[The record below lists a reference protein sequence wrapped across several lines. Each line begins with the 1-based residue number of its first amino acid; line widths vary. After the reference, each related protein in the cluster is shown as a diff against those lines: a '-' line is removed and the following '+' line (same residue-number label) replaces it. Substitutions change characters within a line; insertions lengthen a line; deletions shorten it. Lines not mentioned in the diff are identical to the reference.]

1 MLPTTKR
8 LRPGPFRVG
17 AATYQVKAIV
27 PGTAQRP
34 THPQRVH
41 VVIERSDGSRIV
53 RVPAPRWLVSVA
65 VGLLGVVVA
74 TAGMLSADYVFLA
87 RHRHQFAALHEK
99 VLTQQRLVATQT
111 QIVDGFESRV
121 AELRGEIETWRA
133 LRVKLWQPFGP
144 DADPRGQERG
154 MGGPASRLIE
164 RMPTGSVLDD
174 LERMTT
180 VVGEET
186 ESLRA
191 LERYVGLAA
200 KMMTSLPFRWPV
212 RGTVN
217 SEFGRRA
224 SPWGMTGAE
233 FHSGLDIGA
242 KRGTTVR
249 APAPGTV
256 VFAGPHAEYGTTLII
271 DHGGDLKTLY
281 GHLSKIEVAADQ
293 RVERGQ
299 LVAHTG
305 NTGRSSGP
313 HLHYEIQVRGQPVN
327 PRTYLWE

>member
-1 MLPTTKR
+1 
-8 LRPGPFRVG
+8 
-17 AATYQVKAIV
+17 
-27 PGTAQRP
+27 
-34 THPQRVH
+34 VH
-41 VVIERSDGSRIV
+41 VVIERSDGSRIM

-65 VGLLGVVVA
+65 VAFLGVVVA
-74 TAGMLSADYVFLA
+74 TAAMLSADYAFLA
-87 RHRHQFAALHEK
+87 RHRHQFTELHEK
-99 VLTQQRLVATQT
+99 LLAQQRLVTSQT

-121 AELRGEIETWRA
+121 AELRGEIEAWRE
-133 LRVKLWQPFGP
+133 LRLKLWQPFGP

-164 RMPTGSVLDD
+164 RVPTGSVLDD

-180 VVGEET
+180 VVTEET

-212 RGTVN
+212 RGPVN
-217 SEFGRRA
+217 SEFGRRN
-224 SPWGMTGAE
+224 SPWGTTDAE

-242 KRGTTVR
+242 KRGSQVR
-249 APAPGTV
+249 APAPGIV
-256 VFAGPHAEYGTTLII
+256 VFAGQHAEYGTTLII

-299 LVAHTG
+299 LVAQTG

-313 HLHYEIQVRGQPVN
+313 HLHYEIQMRGQPVN
-327 PRTYLWE
+327 PRTYLWEQPPPAPVAAR

>member
-1 MLPTTKR
+1 
-8 LRPGPFRVG
+8 
-17 AATYQVKAIV
+17 
-27 PGTAQRP
+27 
-34 THPQRVH
+34 VH
-41 VVIERSDGSRIV
+41 VVIERSDGSRIL
-53 RVPAPRWLVSVA
+53 RIPAPRWLVSVA
-65 VGLLGVVVA
+65 VAFLGVVVA
-74 TAGMLSADYVFLA
+74 IAGMLSADYVFLA

-99 VLTQQRLVATQT
+99 FLAQQKRVTAQG

-121 AELRGEIETWRA
+121 AELRAEIEAWRA
-133 LRVKLWQPFGP
+133 LRVRLWQPFGP
-144 DADPRGQERG
+144 DADPRGRESG
-154 MGGPASRLIE
+154 MGGPASRVIE
-164 RMPTGSVLDD
+164 RMPAGSVLED

-180 VVGEET
+180 AVTEET

-200 KMMTSLPFRWPV
+200 KAMTSLPFRWPV
-212 RGTVN
+212 RGSVN
-217 SEFGRRA
+217 SEFGRRT
-224 SPWGMTGAE
+224 SPWGLEGAE

-242 KRGTTVR
+242 QRGTTVR

-281 GHLSKIEVAADQ
+281 GHLSTIEVAADQ

-299 LVAHTG
+299 VVARTG

-313 HLHYEIQVRGQPVN
+313 HLHYEIQVRGTAVN